1 MEDAMVE
8 RKEENGV
15 TAVKEEVVMTEEW
28 ERKETMRKSKQL

>member
-28 ERKETMRKSKQL
+28 EREKRNYEKK